1 MADTRTITD
10 QLKIENY
17 FVDGDTRTITLK
29 NPKTNITQTEIQE
42 LLTFMHNT
50 GIIVGD
56 KMGATFGKIMTVT
69 SVRKTR
75 IDLDINS

>member
-1 MADTRTITD
+1 MADTRTITN

-29 NPKTNITQTEIQE
+29 NPKTNIQQSQIATLEQ
-42 LLTFMHNT
+42 FMHNT

-56 KMGATFGKIMTVT
+56 KTGATFGKITQV
-69 SVRKTR
+69 VLIQKTR